1 MDTKRIMRSRD
12 DRMIAGV
19 ASGLARYFNTDP
31 LFVRLGFVL
40 LAFFQ
45 GFGVLL
51 YFVLWLLLPNEGS
64 QTAETRDQM
73 RENVNEMRGAAE
85 SLVDRVRGM
94 FNS

>member
-1 MDTKRIMRSRD
+1 METKRILRSRD
-12 DRMIAGV
+12 DRIVAGV

-31 LFVRLGFVL
+31 LFVRLGFVVL
-40 LAFFQ
+40 SFLQ

-64 QTAETRDQM
+64 QTVEARDQV

-85 SLVDRVRGM
+85 SLADRVRGM